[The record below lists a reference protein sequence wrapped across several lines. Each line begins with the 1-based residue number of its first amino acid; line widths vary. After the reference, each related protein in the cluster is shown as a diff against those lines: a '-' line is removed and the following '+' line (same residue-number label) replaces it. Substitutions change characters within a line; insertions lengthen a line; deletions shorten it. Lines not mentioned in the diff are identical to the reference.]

1 MGKRLAILRDDTQ
14 RCTLACRQRLGFF
27 QLQFLLAA
35 KFKSVRKVILAGFTV
50 GEGQLPLI
58 TRRIQ
63 AKVVGFPS
71 LIRTI
76 HQDFLSAFK
85 GQLVGTAVVGKGNG
99 DRTNQ
104 RKQDKQ
110 PHTGNARVNIAPGI
124 GFTVSENIQASRA

>member
-1 MGKRLAILRDDTQ
+1 MRDDTQ
-14 RCTLACRQRLGFF
+14 RCTLARWQRFGFF
-27 QLQFLLAA
+27 QLQFLFAA
-35 KFKSVRKVILAGFTV
+35 KFKGVGEIILAGFTV
-50 GEGQLPLI
+50 GESQLPLI

-76 HQDFLSAFK
+76 HQDFLSTFK

-110 PHTGNARVNIAPGI
+110 PHTGNARINIAPGI